1 MVTVCPGSSVAAP
14 PFHATG
20 VAMGAG
26 FSRAGATT
34 VGTGAVTAETGAAA
48 LADGIGRG
56 ARGFDRRAG
65 SARMTSR
72 LETTWSCVDAVWG
85 VVRSRAWGGAST
97 GVARLPG
104 PQPASAPSGSRVQHQ
119 NERMDPPN
127 GDDFW

>member
-20 VAMGAG
+20 VAMGVG

-34 VGTGAVTAETGAAA
+34 VGTRAVTAEMGAVAIA
-48 LADGIGRG
+48 VGVGRG

-72 LETTWSCVDAVWG
+72 LEIT
-85 VVRSRAWGGAST
+85 
-97 GVARLPG
+97 
-104 PQPASAPSGSRVQHQ
+104 
-119 NERMDPPN
+119 
-127 GDDFW
+127 